1 MTTELVKTGQ
11 AGAVVVDETTLAAIG
26 MTEDELA
33 AAHGIIGMEN
43 ARPEDFQIP
52 RLQIAQA
59 LSPQLARN
67 KPEYIPGL
75 MVGQFFNTVTNQI
88 YGDSVVVIPIKYS
101 VSRLRFL
108 NTQIDCR
115 SNDGV
120 QGPRSPIVVDPVTK
134 KQSGGC
140 AQCQFSK
147 WGTGKDGKGTDC
159 KEYRNWL
166 LLDTNDGLPMSIS
179 FKSSSLIV
187 AKNWG
192 TQIASRK
199 IKLSNGAVVQAP
211 AYMTMF
217 EIRSAEKQSALGT
230 FYVPVVR
237 ALGAPSADLIKIASD
252 ISKSFKGEIAD
263 NAVDHEE

>member
-1 MTTELVKTGQ
+1 M
-11 AGAVVVDETTLAAIG
+11 G
-26 MTEDELA
+26 MTNEELA
-33 AAHGIIGMEN
+33 ATTGIVGMEN

-75 MVGQFFNTVTNQI
+75 MVGQFFNTVTQQI
-88 YGDSVVVIPIKYS
+88 YGDTVVVIPIKFT

-108 NTQIDCR
+108 NNTIDCR
-115 SNDGV
+115 SHDGRE
-120 QGPRSPIVVDPVTK
+120 GPKSPLQMVDG
-134 KQSGGC
+134 KQVGGC
-140 AQCQFSK
+140 AACK
-147 WGTGKDGKGTDC
+147 LKDWGTGKDGKGTDC

-166 LLDTNDGLPMSIS
+166 VLDTTDGLPMSIS

-199 IKLSNGAVVQAP
+199 LQLPNGQKVPAQ

-217 EIRSAEKQSALGT
+217 ELRTAEKSSAMGT
-230 FYVPVVR
+230 FYVPVVK
-237 ALGAPSADLIKIASD
+237 ALGTPPTDLIKIASD
-252 ISKSFKGEIAD
+252 ISKTFKGEIVD
-263 NAVDHEE
+263 NAADRED